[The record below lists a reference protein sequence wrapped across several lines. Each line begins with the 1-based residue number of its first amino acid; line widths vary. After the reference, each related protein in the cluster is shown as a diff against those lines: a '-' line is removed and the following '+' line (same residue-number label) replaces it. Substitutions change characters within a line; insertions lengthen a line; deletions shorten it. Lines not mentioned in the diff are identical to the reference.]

1 MAERKA
7 NEIFKEFK
15 EHSIAEFFKKNKQM
29 LGYAGLVRSLV
40 TVVHEYVTNSLD
52 ACEEAGILPDIS
64 VSISQSGEN
73 RYIVEVGDNGPGIPK
88 KFAGK
93 ALATI
98 LAGTKFHRYI
108 QQRGQQGIGAAGCT
122 LFSQITTGRPVGIR
136 AFTKDGEAYSCS
148 IAIDTMGNKPV
159 ITETKELE
167 NPEGI
172 TGTTIKAEFAEVKY
186 ENSEHGVYEYLKR
199 TALANPHAQIRFRD
213 PEGKEYT
220 FVRSSDAVPELPK
233 QTLPHPLGLS
243 IMDILDFAKK
253 SQESSI
259 ASFLM
264 ASFSRVS
271 QGKVKELKE
280 IASGVDFSKKPK
292 EMSWNDSEELIKAFK
307 KLKWLAPDASVI
319 RPIGA
324 DRVKLAV
331 RSILNPEYMHVIE
344 RKPQVF
350 KGGIPFIIEAA
361 ISYGGASG
369 KKVGNDEYT
378 GSILRFANKVPLLFD
393 TGSCAITQAVRDIQ
407 WKRYGIDMDNQ
418 PVSVLVNISS
428 VYVPYSG
435 VGKEAI
441 AQEDEIIDE
450 IKLALQEAAR
460 NIQRYMHGKQQVNVE
475 KNKYKTIMR
484 YVSQLSKDLGSLTG
498 TDKAVI
504 RGKLEELVTE
514 HYPKVKEEEGEAQ
527 EEDEST
533 LEIVESAP
541 EEGKGANE

>member
-1 MAERKA
+1 MAEKKA

-64 VSISQSGEN
+64 VAITPNGEN
-73 RYIVEVGDNGPGIPK
+73 RYIIEVSDNGPGIPR

-122 LFSQITTGRPVGIR
+122 LFSQITTGKPVSIES
-136 AFTKDGEAYSCS
+136 FTKDGENYSCDVS
-148 IAIDTMGNKPV
+148 IDTMGNKPI
-159 ITETKELE
+159 ITNLKSIG
-167 NPEGI
+167 NDEGK
-172 TGTTIKAEFAEVKY
+172 TGTRIKAEFAEVKY
-186 ENSEHGVYEYLKR
+186 ENSDHGVYEYLKR
-199 TALANPHAQIRFRD
+199 TALANPHAQIRFKD
-213 PEGKEYT
+213 PEGKEFT
-220 FVRSSDAVPELPK
+220 FVRSSDVIPEMPK

-243 IMDILDFAKK
+243 IMDVLDFAKK
-253 SQESSI
+253 SGEKNIS
-259 ASFLM
+259 AFLM

-271 QGKVKELKE
+271 SGKVKELKE
-280 IASGVDFSKKPK
+280 LANGVNFEKSPK
-292 EMSWNDSEELIKAFK
+292 DLSWGDSEELVKAFK
-307 KLKWLAPDASVI
+307 KVKWLSPDSSVI
-319 RPIGA
+319 RPVGA
-324 DRVKLAV
+324 ERIKLAV

-344 RKPQVF
+344 RKAQVF
-350 KGGIPFIIEAA
+350 KGGIPFIVEAA
-361 ISYGGASG
+361 ISYGGGSG
-369 KKVGNDEYT
+369 KKVGADEYT
-378 GSILRFANKVPLLFD
+378 GSILRFANRVPLLFD
-393 TGSCAITQAVRDIQ
+393 TGSCAITQAVRGIQ

-441 AQEDEIIDE
+441 AQEDEIIE
-450 IKLALQEAAR
+450 EVKLALQDAAR
-460 NIQRYMHGKQQVNVE
+460 NIQHYMHGKQQVNVE

-498 TDKAVI
+498 MDKKTI
-504 RGKLEELVTE
+504 EKKLEDLVSE
-514 HYPKVKEEEGEAQ
+514 HYPKVNEENEP
-527 EEDEST
+527 EEK
-533 LEIVESAP
+533 
-541 EEGKGANE
+541 EEGKLEIIESGKEDQGAE

>member
-1 MAERKA
+1 MAEKKA

-52 ACEEAGILPDIS
+52 ACEEAGILPEIS
-64 VSISQSGEN
+64 VSITPSGEN
-73 RYIVEVGDNGPGIPK
+73 RYIVGVGDNGPGIPK
-88 KFAGK
+88 KFIGK

-122 LFSQITTGRPVGIR
+122 LFSQMTTGKPVNVSS
-136 AFTKDGEAYSCS
+136 FTKDGESYSCS
-148 IAIDTMGNKPV
+148 ISIDTMGNKPI
-159 ITETKELE
+159 ITDLKSLD
-167 NPEGI
+167 NSEGK
-172 TGTTIKAEFAEVKY
+172 TGTIITAEFAEVKY
-186 ENSEHGVYEYLKR
+186 ENSDHGVYEYLKR
-199 TALANPHAQIRFRD
+199 TALANPHAQIKFRD
-213 PEGKEYT
+213 PEGKEFT
-220 FVRSSDAVPELPK
+220 FVRSSDVIPEMPK

-253 SQESSI
+253 SDEKNIS
-259 ASFLM
+259 AFLM

-271 QGKVKELKE
+271 SGKVKELKE
-280 IASGVDFSKKPK
+280 LAKGVDFEKKPR
-292 EMSWNDSEELIKAFK
+292 ELSWSDAEELVKAFK
-307 KLKWLAPDASVI
+307 QIKWLSPDSSVI

-324 DRVKLAV
+324 DRIKLAV

-350 KGGIPFIIEAA
+350 KGGIPFVVEAA
-361 ISYGGASG
+361 IAYGGSSG
-369 KKVGNDEYT
+369 KKVGTEEYT
-378 GSILRFANKVPLLFD
+378 GSILRFANRVPLLFD
-393 TGSCAITQAVRDIQ
+393 TGSCAITQAVRNIQ
-407 WKRYGIDMDNQ
+407 WKRYGIDIDNQ

-441 AQEDEIIDE
+441 AQEDEIIEE
-450 IKLALQEAAR
+450 IKLAVQEAAR
-460 NIQRYMHGKQQVNVE
+460 NIQHYMHGIKQVNVE

-484 YVSQLSKDLGSLTG
+484 YVSQLSKDLSGLTG
-498 TDKAVI
+498 MDKVTI
-504 RGKLEELVTE
+504 EKKLEELVSE
-514 HYPKVKEEEGEAQ
+514 HYPKVNEENKQ
-527 EEDEST
+527 EEQNEEKFEIIESSSDSTDE
-533 LEIVESAP
+533 E
-541 EEGKGANE
+541 

>member
-1 MAERKA
+1 MAEKKA

-64 VSISQSGEN
+64 VAITPNGEN
-73 RYIVEVGDNGPGIPK
+73 RYIIEVSDNGPGIPR

-122 LFSQITTGRPVGIR
+122 LFSQITTGKPVSIES
-136 AFTKDGEAYSCS
+136 FTKDGENYSCDVS
-148 IAIDTMGNKPV
+148 IDTMGNKPI
-159 ITETKELE
+159 ITNLKSIG
-167 NPEGI
+167 NDEGK
-172 TGTTIKAEFAEVKY
+172 TGTRIKAEFAEVKY
-186 ENSEHGVYEYLKR
+186 ENSDHGVYEYLKR
-199 TALANPHAQIRFRD
+199 TALANPHAQIRFKD
-213 PEGKEYT
+213 PEGKEFT
-220 FVRSSDAVPELPK
+220 FVRSSDVIPEMPK

-243 IMDILDFAKK
+243 IMDVLDFAKK
-253 SQESSI
+253 SGEKNIS
-259 ASFLM
+259 AFLM

-271 QGKVKELKE
+271 SGKVKELKE
-280 IASGVDFSKKPK
+280 LANGVNFEKSPK
-292 EMSWNDSEELIKAFK
+292 ELSWGDSEELVKAFK
-307 KLKWLAPDASVI
+307 KVKWLSPDSSVI
-319 RPIGA
+319 RPVGA
-324 DRVKLAV
+324 ERIKLAV

-344 RKPQVF
+344 RKAQVF
-350 KGGIPFIIEAA
+350 KGGIPFIVEAA
-361 ISYGGASG
+361 ISYGGSSG
-369 KKVGNDEYT
+369 KKVGADEYT
-378 GSILRFANKVPLLFD
+378 GSILRFANRVPLLFD
-393 TGSCAITQAVRDIQ
+393 TGSCAITQAVRSIQ

-441 AQEDEIIDE
+441 AQEDEIIE
-450 IKLALQEAAR
+450 EVKLALQDAAR
-460 NIQRYMHGKQQVNVE
+460 NIQHYMHGKQQVNVE

-498 TDKAVI
+498 MDKKI
-504 RGKLEELVTE
+504 IEKKLEDLVSE
-514 HYPKVKEEEGEAQ
+514 HYPKVNEENEP
-527 EEDEST
+527 EEK
-533 LEIVESAP
+533 
-541 EEGKGANE
+541 EEGKLEIIESGKEAKGAE